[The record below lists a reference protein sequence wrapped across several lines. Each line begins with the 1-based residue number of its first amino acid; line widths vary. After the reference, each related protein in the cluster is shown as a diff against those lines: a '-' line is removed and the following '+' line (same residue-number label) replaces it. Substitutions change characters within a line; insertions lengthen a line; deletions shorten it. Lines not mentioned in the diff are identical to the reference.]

1 MKTKMEIK
9 KELIEQKKAE
19 FPGCKIVQVDYKGED
34 EKSIVLTGLVRSP
47 NRQVISEADKY
58 ETTNP
63 GKAKEIYVR
72 NCVLT
77 DVEAVM
83 ADDNLFYQAYFAIVD
98 LLPFQK
104 PDVRRL

>member
-1 MKTKMEIK
+1 MKIKMEIK

-47 NRQVISEADKY
+47 NRQVISEA
-58 ETTNP
+58 
-63 GKAKEIYVR
+63 VM
-72 NCVLT
+72 T

-83 ADDNLFYQAYFAIVD
+83 ADDNLFYQAYFAIMD

>member
-19 FPGCKIVQVDYKGED
+19 FPGYKIVQVDYKGED

-47 NRQVISEADKY
+47 DRRIISEADKY
-58 ETTNP
+58 ENTNP

-72 NCVLT
+72 NCVMT

-83 ADDNLFYQAYFAIVD
+83 ADDNLFYQAYFAIMD

-104 PDVRRL
+104 PDVRIL